1 MIPTEP
7 VSPSGRWAEV
17 FGIRFASK
25 TPTVYDTAPCL
36 LPSSGFLSMGLS
48 EGVLFPPC
56 AYAEEAALRLAVPLS
71 LGARSELRSL

>member
-1 MIPTEP
+1 
-7 VSPSGRWAEV
+7 
-17 FGIRFASK
+17 
-25 TPTVYDTAPCL
+25 
-36 LPSSGFLSMGLS
+36 MGLS